1 MFDQS
6 FNNGARTL
14 DKNEERE
21 KKLTT
26 SIANKNP
33 VTKY

>member
-6 FNNGARTL
+6 FSNGSRTL
-14 DKNEERE
+14 NKTKDKE

-26 SIANKNP
+26 RILNKNP